1 MEKGSTG
8 VPPALARIL
17 PATTAEQSMNE
28 AYLPALAALVG
39 SAIGGLTSLATTWL
53 TQRGQTKMQ
62 QITQDRV
69 QRETL
74 FAQFIDEASALYG
87 DAFEHE
93 GTELSKLSKLFA
105 LVSRM
110 RLLAPQEIVQ
120 RAEQVAHAVIDTYL
134 APNKTFR
141 EIGDLRSSGAMDPLK
156 NFAEACREELRK
168 YGG

>member
-1 MEKGSTG
+1 
-8 VPPALARIL
+8 
-17 PATTAEQSMNE
+17 MNE

-53 TQRGQTKMQ
+53 TQRGQAKFQQLTK
-62 QITQDRV
+62 DRV

-74 FAQFIDEASALYG
+74 FAQFIDEASMLYA

-105 LVSRM
+105 LTSRM
-110 RLLAPQEIVQ
+110 RLLAPPDIVEH
-120 RAEQVAHAVIDTYL
+120 AEQVSHAVIDTYL

-141 EIGDLRSSGAMDPLK
+141 DVLDLKAKGALDPLRE
-156 NFAEACREELRK
+156 FSEACRVELRK